1 MIEIENEK
9 NRNLKNVKQVGTPR
23 ENNKIVLNTD
33 FSAIAKMLGIGRAS
47 LYRAFEK

>member
-23 ENNKIVLNTD
+23 EENKIYIENMAYNKIKEEL
-33 FSAIAKMLGIGRAS
+33 K
-47 LYRAFEK
+47 